1 MLRSSGKRGRLMT
14 WERMGSNPARNNKW
28 EPAEPSCSVQEN
40 LEKAEFLK
48 EVLCIELN
56 KLNLLLAEQVLL
68 MISAML
74 VSRSW
79 ESKKSGIS
87 FFFKT

>member
-1 MLRSSGKRGRLMT
+1 M
-14 WERMGSNPARNNKW
+14 
-28 EPAEPSCSVQEN
+28 QEN

-79 ESKKSGIS
+79 ESKKSVIS
-87 FFFKT
+87 FFFQNVTVNFRQPFDEGNICLTGVGWV